1 MELDPRIKHQVIN
14 NMCMLWQRHL
24 AQLEDP
30 DITDDFLKQ
39 YTSAIIDNRAL
50 MITNRQEMV
59 SANPY
64 SFHTM
69 EQIYFH
75 IDITI
80 LLEMIS
86 HYSSTHRI
94 SLRRKFQLTLY
105 NTFRT
110 MTNPIAQSILS
121 TLDGVLRHR

>member
-14 NMCMLWQRHL
+14 NMCMLWQRYL
-24 AQLEDP
+24 AQLDDP

-39 YTSAIIDNRAL
+39 YTSAIIDNRAS

-75 IDITI
+75 ADITI

-86 HYSSTHRI
+86 HCSSHRI

-110 MTNPIAQSILS
+110 MTNPIAHSILS
-121 TLDGVLRHR
+121 TLDGVLRQR